1 MKLIKKIIS
10 LLFFN
15 KLIGVAFVGGL
26 FLMGYFGYFNL
37 INNEEEV
44 RYITEKINKG
54 TLISSLSG
62 NGQVSASDQ
71 IDIKFKT
78 LGEIIYIGVVNGQ
91 EVKKGTLL
99 AQLDTN
105 DAQKEI
111 RDAEVNLESAQ
122 LNLDRILT
130 PVSDLDLMQ
139 AENNLSQAK
148 EYKVSVENALDEI
161 YEEAINSVSNTFLDF
176 PSVVIGLQN
185 ILFSDDLSGSGQWN
199 ISYYGDSINFYNENS
214 DGMKDATYDSY
225 MKAEKIYDINFE
237 NFKIVNR
244 NSDPEEIEAL
254 VLETYNTAKSLSDA
268 IKDSNNLIQL
278 YQDEYAER
286 NLTPKQL
293 SSSHLNS
300 LSSYT
305 GTVNNILS
313 ELLSLKNS
321 IKNKKEDIINAE
333 RDIQEKT
340 KIYEE
345 LVNGA
350 DEYDI
355 RSQELIVK
363 QRENALI
370 DAQENLYD
378 YYIYAPF
385 DGVIAK
391 TEINKGEFVN
401 SNLTAFIL
409 ITDQKTAEIV
419 LNEIE
424 IADVEI
430 GQKVNLKL
438 DAVEDYVAE
447 GTVIEIDT
455 IGSVSSGVVD
465 YGVRI
470 GFESSN
476 EKIKPGMSVNAEII
490 IEEKED
496 VLIVSNSAISYVR
509 NKAFVQILENGQLK
523 KLPVEVG
530 MITDL
535 KTEIISGLNGG
546 TEIVIGEDLST
557 EPVNPENKPEAS
569 QRGTGSMQMMKAI

>member
-455 IGSVSSGVVD
+455 IGTVSSGVVD